1 MHKSL
6 TVLPHTGQLSYPI
19 STANK
24 ANLVMDQLL
33 SKAGST
39 LVTFAV
45 RSSVQVAS
53 SYVIK
58 SVGTLMDKV
67 PHNERKKL
75 DRKREMLQN
84 KIETV
89 TYSIGVIQLMAARGN
104 SNLDSV
110 LRLADYLKEDIDE
123 FTKDITRFTS
133 GNPNKQLSSETIKLI
148 EKMIDELVEK
158 IDKIVPVLNLVLT
171 TYGASSVSNF
181 QDYVSPGRLLNATVL
196 VNKSNDELKGMAEG
210 KRSPVGP
217 QFSLTFYNIY
227 YNPNTESHITWREKY
242 ARCKFQIF
250 RKHHPEMEYY
260 YELEVE
266 EDFDD
271 ERYHDTEESPGSITY
286 DIRQI
291 AKLFFSASGRLLK
304 LEDKSTPVLV
314 FKMRDD
320 LIESQEREDVVSAE
334 ESQSETGVE
343 WIAFGD
349 YETPDNTSSD
359 EDEDGEEEDD
369 DENDAG
375 GSNQIK
381 VVESKAIET
390 TKPQK
395 NTGSGS
401 PLALLEYL
409 IRLCTLQANDQTP
422 LLEVKD
428 ERLRLYLSDENYMQN
443 VSNKLTTLNKKMEE
457 LKI

>member
-1 MHKSL
+1 M
-6 TVLPHTGQLSYPI
+6 
-19 STANK
+19 
-24 ANLVMDQLL
+24 
-33 SKAGST
+33 
-39 LVTFAV
+39 
-45 RSSVQVAS
+45 
-53 SYVIK
+53 
-58 SVGTLMDKV
+58 
-67 PHNERKKL
+67 
-75 DRKREMLQN
+75 
-84 KIETV
+84 
-89 TYSIGVIQLMAARGN
+89 
-104 SNLDSV
+104 
-110 LRLADYLKEDIDE
+110 
-123 FTKDITRFTS
+123 
-133 GNPNKQLSSETIKLI
+133 
-148 EKMIDELVEK
+148 
-158 IDKIVPVLNLVLT
+158 
-171 TYGASSVSNF
+171 
-181 QDYVSPGRLLNATVL
+181 NATVL

-375 GSNQIK
+375 GNNQIK